1 MDGHRALA
9 LVLSPVTVGLLAV
22 LAIGFKEGD
31 SLGLL
36 LSIIFIVLMPI
47 ADVIRRY
54 LRGEIDIL
62 VPERSMRGKFFLQ
75 ASLSYSIGFILLRF
89 FGSRTLS
96 TLALTYLFVS
106 LALMLINRGV
116 TKISVHMA
124 GITGPATFLL
134 YSGNELGYPMIL
146 LIPILAWS
154 RWKSG
159 SHTIGQVIL
168 GILVSL
174 LITLMTCSLL
184 RLED

>member
-9 LVLSPVTVGLLAV
+9 LILSPVTVSLLAV
-22 LAIGFKEGD
+22 LAIGLRERD

-47 ADVIRRY
+47 VDVIRRY
-54 LRGEIDIL
+54 LRGEMDIL
-62 VPERSMRGKFFLQ
+62 VPERSVRGKFFLQ
-75 ASLSYSIGFILLRF
+75 ASLSYSAGFILLKL

-96 TLALTYLFVS
+96 ALALTYLFVS
-106 LALMLINRGV
+106 LTFMLINRRI

-168 GILVSL
+168 GILVSS
-174 LITLMTCSLL
+174 LITSMTCSFLKI
-184 RLED
+184 ED